1 MKDFE
6 ILSRDT
12 VVAVWKDNVLKVLNN
27 DLLPLYLKRVSD
39 AKSWL
44 ETRAIDSHR
53 ANSRLLKKALRLS
66 SKDDVSTVL
75 HVNAATIT
83 DTYWVRAIG
92 SNLKYEDVRFGNDY
106 FSNLALRGLY
116 SSFNYAAKR
125 KDTKTPELTNIGSF
139 EKCWKLKDGKWWIYK
154 SANQKEQF
162 SELFVYELGKALQ
175 MNMAHYEKG
184 DKCVKSL
191 DFTDSA
197 KVIFESAS
205 SFMGDDEDY
214 IKVVEE
220 LKELCPK
227 AIPDYIKMIF
237 LDTITA
243 NPDRH
248 TGNFGL
254 MRNVKTG
261 ELLGLAPNFD
271 NNMAL
276 IARGYPTSKSANDLL
291 ITLFNE
297 LIEKYPEYKEYLPK
311 VTEQTIKNVINK
323 LNMKVK
329 SQVIVDFVIK
339 RYQATKQFQLYKIS
353 YDRLK
358 LSYEIFICFNLN
370 NTPIL
375 TIVYNLIT
383 LFFIQIIVH

>member
-6 ILSRDT
+6 ILSKDT
-12 VVAVWKDNVLKVLNN
+12 VVAVWQNNELKVLN
-27 DLLPLYLKRVSD
+27 DALLPLYLKRVSD

-53 ANSRLLKKALRLS
+53 ANSRLLKKALRLAE
-66 SKDDVSTVL
+66 KDDVSTVL
-75 HVNAATIT
+75 YVNAATIT
-83 DTYWVRAIG
+83 DTYWVREIG
-92 SNLKYEDVRFGNDY
+92 SDLKYEDIRFNKDY
-106 FSNLALRGLY
+106 FSNLALRGNY
-116 SSFNYAAKR
+116 SSFNSAAKR

-139 EKCWKLKDGKWWIYK
+139 EKCWKLHDGKWWIYK

-162 SELFVYELGKALQ
+162 SELFVYELGKALG

-197 KVIFESAS
+197 KVIFEPASA
-205 SFMGDDEDY
+205 FMGDDEDY
-214 IKVVEE
+214 INVVEK
-220 LKELCPK
+220 LKVLCPK

-254 MRNVKTG
+254 LRNVENG

-276 IARGYPTSKSANDLL
+276 IARGYPTTKANSDLL
-291 ITLFNE
+291 ITLFDE
-297 LIEKYPEYKEYLPK
+297 LMQKYPEYKKYLPK
-311 VTEQTIKNVINK
+311 VTEQIVKKVINK

-329 SQVIVDFVIK
+329 SQVIVDLITG
-339 RYQATKQFQLYKIS
+339 RYQAVK
-353 YDRLK
+353 
-358 LSYEIFICFNLN
+358 
-370 NTPIL
+370 
-375 TIVYNLIT
+375 
-383 LFFIQIIVH
+383 

>member
-6 ILSRDT
+6 ILSCDT
-12 VVAVWKDNVLKVLNN
+12 VVAVWRDNELKVLNS
-27 DLLPLYLKRVSD
+27 DLLPLYLKRVND

-53 ANSRLLKKALRLS
+53 ANSRLLKKALRLAN
-66 SKDDVSTVL
+66 KDDVSTVL

-83 DTYWVRAIG
+83 DTYWVREIG
-92 SNLKYEDVRFGNDY
+92 SDLKYKDIRFNKDY

-116 SSFNYAAKR
+116 SSFNSAAR
-125 KDTKTPELTNIGSF
+125 HKDTKTPELTNIGSF
-139 EKCWKLKDGKWWIYK
+139 EKCWKLKDNKWWMHK

-162 SELFVYELGKALQ
+162 SELFVYELGKELK

-197 KVIFESAS
+197 KVIFEPAY
-205 SFMGDDEDY
+205 SFMGDEEDY
-214 IKVVEE
+214 IKVVEK
-220 LKELCPK
+220 LNELCPK
-227 AIPDYIKMIF
+227 AIPDYVKMIF

-254 MRNVKTG
+254 MRDAKSG
-261 ELLGLAPNFD
+261 EFLGLAPNFD

-276 IARGYPTSKSANDLL
+276 IARGYPTTKPNNDLL
-291 ITLFNE
+291 VTLFNE
-297 LIEKYPEYKEYLPK
+297 LIQKYPEYKEYLPE
-311 VTEQTIKNVINK
+311 VTEQIIRKVIGK

-329 SQVIVDFVIK
+329 SQAVIDLVMSRYELIK
-339 RYQATKQFQLYKIS
+339 
-353 YDRLK
+353 
-358 LSYEIFICFNLN
+358 
-370 NTPIL
+370 
-375 TIVYNLIT
+375 
-383 LFFIQIIVH
+383 

>member
-6 ILSRDT
+6 ILSCDA
-12 VVAVWKDNVLKVLNN
+12 VVAVWKDNELKVLNSA
-27 DLLPLYLKRVSD
+27 LLPLYLKRVSD

-53 ANSRLLKKALRLS
+53 ANSRLLKKALRLAE
-66 SKDDVSTVL
+66 KDDVSTVL

-92 SNLKYEDVRFGNDY
+92 SDLKYEDIRFTKDY

-116 SSFNYAAKR
+116 SSFNSAANR

-162 SELFVYELGKALQ
+162 SELFVYELGKSLG

-197 KVIFESAS
+197 KVIFEPAS
-205 SFMGDDEDY
+205 SFMGDEEDY
-214 IKVVEE
+214 IKVVEK

-254 MRNVKTG
+254 MRDAKSG

-276 IARGYPTSKSANDLL
+276 IARGYPITKANNDLL

-297 LIEKYPEYKEYLPK
+297 LMQKYPQYKEYIPT
-311 VTEQTIKNVINK
+311 VTETTVKKVISK

-329 SQVIVDFVIK
+329 TQAVIDLVIS
-339 RYQATKQFQLYKIS
+339 RYQAVK
-353 YDRLK
+353 
-358 LSYEIFICFNLN
+358 
-370 NTPIL
+370 
-375 TIVYNLIT
+375 
-383 LFFIQIIVH
+383 

>member
-12 VVAVWKDNVLKVLNN
+12 VVAVWRNNKLQIINN
-27 DLLPLYLKRVSD
+27 DLLSLYLRRIKD

-53 ANSRLLKKALRLS
+53 ANSRLLKKALRLTE
-66 SKDDVSTVL
+66 KDDVSTVL
-75 HVNAATIT
+75 YVNAATIT
-83 DTYWVRAIG
+83 DTYWVREIG
-92 SNLKYEDVRFGNDY
+92 SNLKYEDVRFNKDY

-116 SSFNYAAKR
+116 SSFNSAAKR

-139 EKCWKLKDGKWWIYK
+139 EKCWKLRDGKWWIYK

-162 SELFVYELGKALQ
+162 SELFVYELGKALG
-175 MNMAHYEKG
+175 MNMAYYEKG

-197 KVIFESAS
+197 KVIFEPAS
-205 SFMGDDEDY
+205 SFMGDEEDY
-214 IKVVEE
+214 IKVVEK
-220 LKELCPK
+220 LKELCPQ

-254 MRNVKTG
+254 LRDVQTG
-261 ELLGLAPNFD
+261 KLLGLAPNFD

-276 IARGYPTSKSANDLL
+276 IARGYPTSTQKNDLL
-291 ITLFNE
+291 IALFNE
-297 LIEKYPEYKEYLPK
+297 LIQKYPEYKMYIPK
-311 VTEQTIKNVINK
+311 VTEQTVKSIIKK

-329 SQVIVDFVIK
+329 SKTVIDLVMS
-339 RYQATKQFQLYKIS
+339 RYKAVKHSL
-353 YDRLK
+353 
-358 LSYEIFICFNLN
+358 
-370 NTPIL
+370 
-375 TIVYNLIT
+375 
-383 LFFIQIIVH
+383 

>member
-12 VVAVWKDNVLKVLNN
+12 VVAVWIDNELKVLNSN
-27 DLLPLYLKRVSD
+27 LLPLYLKRVSD

-53 ANSRLLKKALRLS
+53 ANSRLLKKALRFAE
-66 SKDDVSTVL
+66 KDDVSTVL

-92 SNLKYEDVRFGNDY
+92 SGLKYEDVRFNKDN

-116 SSFNYAAKR
+116 SSFNSAAKH
-125 KDTKTPELTNIGSF
+125 KDTKTPELTNVGSF
-139 EKCWKLKDGKWWIYK
+139 EKCWKLKDAKWWIYK
-154 SANQKEQF
+154 FANQKEQF
-162 SELFVYELGKALQ
+162 SELFVYELGKELQ
-175 MNMAHYEKG
+175 MNMAYYEKG
-184 DKCVKSL
+184 DKCVKTL

-197 KVIFESAS
+197 KVILEPAY
-205 SFMGDDEDY
+205 SFMGDEEDY
-214 IKVVEE
+214 IKVVEK
-220 LKELCPK
+220 LKELCPT
-227 AIPDYIKMIF
+227 AIPNYIKMIF

-243 NPDRH
+243 NADRH

-254 MRNVKTG
+254 MRDAKSG

-297 LIEKYPEYKEYLPK
+297 LMEKYPEYKEYLPK
-311 VTEQTIKNVINK
+311 VTEQMVKKVISK

-329 SQVIVDFVIK
+329 SQVVINLVMS
-339 RYQATKQFQLYKIS
+339 RYLAIK
-353 YDRLK
+353 
-358 LSYEIFICFNLN
+358 
-370 NTPIL
+370 
-375 TIVYNLIT
+375 
-383 LFFIQIIVH
+383 

>member
-1 MKDFE
+1 MQDLE

-12 VVAVWKDNVLKVLNN
+12 IVAVWKENEFHVLNEG
-27 DLLPLYLKRVSD
+27 LLPLYLKRVND
-39 AKSWL
+39 VKSWL

-53 ANSRLLKKALRLS
+53 ANSRLLKKALRLAE
-66 SKDDVSTVL
+66 KDDVSTVL
-75 HVNAATIT
+75 HVRAATIT

-92 SNLKYEDVRFGNDY
+92 SDLKYEDVRFNKDY

-116 SSFNYAAKR
+116 SSFNSAAKR

-162 SELFVYELGKALQ
+162 SELFVYELGKALG
-175 MNMAHYEKG
+175 MNMAHYEKD
-184 DKCVKSL
+184 DKCVRSL

-197 KVIFESAS
+197 NVILEPAF
-205 SFMGDDEDY
+205 SFMGDEEDY
-214 IKVVEE
+214 IKVVEK

-254 MRNVKTG
+254 LRDANTG

-276 IARGYPTSKSANDLL
+276 IARGYPTSKATNDLL

-297 LIEKYPEYKEYLPK
+297 LLEKHPEYKDCLPK
-311 VTEQTIKNVINK
+311 VTEKMIENVINK
-323 LNMKVK
+323 LNMKVR
-329 SQVIVDFVIK
+329 SQVVVDFVMK
-339 RYQATKQFQLYKIS
+339 RYQAIK
-353 YDRLK
+353 
-358 LSYEIFICFNLN
+358 
-370 NTPIL
+370 
-375 TIVYNLIT
+375 
-383 LFFIQIIVH
+383 